1 MIHAQGSTG
10 KRLTSPGMVGRY
22 LVLSCAS
29 LFALLPILWG
39 FSTSLK
45 PEELV
50 AQWPPQWL
58 PAKITLAN
66 YVAAIADRGFVIY
79 LRNTIV
85 VAGCTVI
92 LTVLIAL
99 LGGYA
104 GSRFEFKG
112 KNALLFLILSTAM
125 IPGIAILVPLYLI
138 AVRLGIYN
146 TRLVLVMIFAAWQIP
161 SAIWIMRGFY
171 QSIPYELEEAA
182 YIDGCSVFQAF
193 TRIVVPLTQPGIAAV
208 SILVFIFV
216 WNDFL
221 VCTSLTSTDSMRLVQ
236 VGLYQYISSY
246 GILWGRLMAVAMMA
260 LLPVLALFIVLQ
272 KRFIH
277 GLTAGATK
285 G

>member
-1 MIHAQGSTG
+1 MILAQRSAG
-10 KRLTSPGMVGRY
+10 KRINHRGLAGRY
-22 LVLSCAS
+22 LALSCAS

-39 FSTSLK
+39 LSTSLK
-45 PEELV
+45 PEEMV
-50 AQWPPQWL
+50 AQWPPQWF
-58 PAKITLAN
+58 PAKVTLTN
-66 YVAAIADRGFVIY
+66 YFAAIADRGFIIY
-79 LRNTIV
+79 LTNTII
-85 VAGCTVI
+85 VAACTVI
-92 LTVLIAL
+92 LTILVAL

-104 GSRFEFKG
+104 ASRFEFKG
-112 KNALLFLILSTAM
+112 KNTLLFLILSTAM
-125 IPGIAILVPLYLI
+125 IPGIAILVPLYLL

-146 TRLVLVMIFAAWQIP
+146 TRLVLVTIFAAWQIP

-171 QSIPYELEEAA
+171 QGIPHELEEAA

-193 TRIVVPLTQPGIAAV
+193 ARVVVPLTQPGIAAI

-246 GILWGRLMAVAMMA
+246 GILWGRLMAVAMMV
-260 LLPVLALFIVLQ
+260 LIPVLALFIILQ